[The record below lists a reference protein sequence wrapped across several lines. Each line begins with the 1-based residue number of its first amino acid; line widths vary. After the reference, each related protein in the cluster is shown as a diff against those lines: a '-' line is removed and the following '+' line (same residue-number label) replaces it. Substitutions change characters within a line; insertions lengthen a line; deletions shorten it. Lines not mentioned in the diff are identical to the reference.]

1 MTHTLWTPPSV
12 GSYQATSLGLVMSET
27 SITCSRPK
35 VRLLPSWSPLYG
47 RPAYTSSPTNTYLP
61 WRHAVCVPRTNP
73 GPHSC
78 ETRAE
83 TAFRSYLICD
93 RNCGVGGL
101 PRFVPLPPARVT
113 NPSFQCAGY
122 ASPST

>member
-12 GSYQATSLGLVMSET
+12 GSYQATSLGLVMSAT

-35 VRLLPSWSPLYG
+35 VRLFPSCRPLYG

-61 WRHAVCVPRTNP
+61 WRHAVWVPRTKP

-78 ETRAE
+78 ETRAY
-83 TAFRSYLICD
+83 TAFKSYLSCD
-93 RNCGVGGL
+93 TNCGLVGL
-101 PRFVPLPPARVT
+101 PPFI
-113 NPSFQCAGY
+113 
-122 ASPST
+122 